1 MFLLQKTVFEMIDVL
16 INLIVILISRCI
28 HTSKHQVKDFDCANT
43 LFICQ
48 VYLNKARQKYGS
60 KQILSEDIPGSR
72 KVKEKTRKKAG
83 GKWVPQ
89 YEVGMTGRQEP
100 LMEKGCQSILQ
111 PEREKE
117 IIKLPSHW
125 ILEKLTCRA

>member
-1 MFLLQKTVFEMIDVL
+1 MYTYIE
-16 INLIVILISRCI
+16 N
-28 HTSKHQVKDFDCANT
+28 QVKDFDCANT

-60 KQILSEDIPGSR
+60 KQILSEDILEAERSMKRQG
-72 KVKEKTRKKAG
+72 RKKAG
-83 GKWVPQ
+83 GKWEPQ

-117 IIKLPSHW
+117 IIKLPLHW